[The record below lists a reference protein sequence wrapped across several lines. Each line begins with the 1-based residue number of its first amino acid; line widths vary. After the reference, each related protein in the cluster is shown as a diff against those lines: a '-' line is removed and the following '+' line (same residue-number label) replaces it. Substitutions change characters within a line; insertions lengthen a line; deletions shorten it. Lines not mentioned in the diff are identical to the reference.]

1 MKITLFIPFMVI
13 VLLQW
18 YVYSGIKPLVIKS
31 AWMSLNIFTAVYVVL
46 AALTAVCYFYVFTQG
61 SHEMGNTFNKVLIAY
76 IFITTLPL
84 VVFSAFLL
92 VDDLGRL
99 VRWVGTLFQ
108 PQASASASAGASISR
123 SQFLVQ
129 SGLVTGGALLT
140 ALTYGV
146 IRGGHQYKVFRK
158 TVRLKNLPDAF
169 DGIKILQLSDIHAG
183 SFWSKT
189 AVQKG
194 VDLAMQQNADMV
206 FFTGDLVNNLASEMK
221 GYESIFSQVK
231 APMGVYSV
239 LGNHDYA
246 DYLPELTDQE
256 RADNMLAMFET
267 HKKLGWKLMMN
278 ENEVIEKGNSKLAV
292 IGIENWSSHARFP
305 KYGKMAEAYSGT
317 EDADVKLLL
326 SHDPSHW
333 KAQVIKEY
341 PEVDITF
348 SGHTH
353 GMQMGVEVGGVK
365 WSPSKLMYPEWAGL
379 YSEGDQH
386 LYVNRGFGFIG
397 YPGRFGIRPEITVL
411 TLKKA

>member
-1 MKITLFIPFMVI
+1 
-13 VLLQW
+13 
-18 YVYSGIKPLVIKS
+18 
-31 AWMSLNIFTAVYVVL
+31 
-46 AALTAVCYFYVFTQG
+46 
-61 SHEMGNTFNKVLIAY
+61 
-76 IFITTLPL
+76 
-84 VVFSAFLL
+84 
-92 VDDLGRL
+92 
-99 VRWVGTLFQ
+99 
-108 PQASASASAGASISR
+108 
-123 SQFLVQ
+123 
-129 SGLVTGGALLT
+129 
-140 ALTYGV
+140 
-146 IRGGHQYKVFRK
+146 
-158 TVRLKNLPDAF
+158 
-169 DGIKILQLSDIHAG
+169 
-183 SFWSKT
+183 
-189 AVQKG
+189 
-194 VDLAMQQNADMV
+194 MV